1 MLFNC
6 GCSALALCGG
16 AHLRLVAAPAA
27 GDGVEPSRV
36 ELDWGL
42 GVAGPRV
49 FALNSGLTAVAV
61 SLSKGLPIVSLWR
74 QHFAIISLNYFAA
87 GSAAFL
93 LVMLLQSIGAPAF
106 AAVLPLIFVCYVAMQ
121 SWLGRV
127 DDAQRH
133 VKKLN
138 DLYMSTIAFSTAIEA
153 KDGVTGD
160 HVHRVQAYALGLA
173 RALGVH
179 DQETLQAIEAALLH
193 DTGKLAVP
201 EHILNKPH
209 RRRRKLSA
217 DEGARGCRRRHPVV
231 DRFLPGRADRA
242 RTSRKLGRPAIC
254 AKLARRGHSDRRA
267 HSLPSWTVS
276 MRSHP
281 IDRIGRQ

>member
-1 MLFNC
+1 M
-6 GCSALALCGG
+6 
-16 AHLRLVAAPAA
+16 
-27 GDGVEPSRV
+27 EPSRV

-49 FALNSGLTAVAV
+49 SALNSGLTAVAV

-138 DLYMSTIAFSTAIEA
+138 DLYMSTIGAFQPPSRPKTA
-153 KDGVTGD
+153 
-160 HVHRVQAYALGLA
+160 
-173 RALGVH
+173 
-179 DQETLQAIEAALLH
+179 
-193 DTGKLAVP
+193 
-201 EHILNKPH
+201 
-209 RRRRKLSA
+209 
-217 DEGARGCRRRHPVV
+217 
-231 DRFLPGRADRA
+231 
-242 RTSRKLGRPAIC
+242 
-254 AKLARRGHSDRRA
+254 
-267 HSLPSWTVS
+267 
-276 MRSHP
+276 
-281 IDRIGRQ
+281 